1 VSREASNAS
10 ASEVAAQEPRA
21 RARRRG
27 RGRKVAGVVAAVA
40 VTGVAVVATAG
51 VGGRGT
57 GLDSL
62 AGWLDVAEDAGGEAA
77 PQAATTRPPATA
89 RVTRQTLQSTESVD
103 GDLGFG
109 PTTTLTNR
117 LNGTVTGLPAS
128 GKEIT
133 RGHSLFKVDD
143 QPVVLMYGTMPAYR
157 TLGPGDDGADV
168 EQLERNLDA
177 LGYTGFDVDEDF
189 TEATAD
195 AVREWQDKLGLAETG
210 RVDLGRVVF
219 APGAVRVDTVTA
231 GLGAPAAPG
240 LAVLDYTG
248 TARLVTAE
256 LELSDQTLVTEGAR
270 VSVTLPDGSRV
281 AGKVDEVD
289 TVIEPAADQNTE
301 PETKLEAV
309 ISLVDQSAARDLM
322 AAAVDVA
329 FTASER
335 KDVLTV
341 PVTALVALAEGGYG
355 VEVVESSGTRYVPVS
370 TGLFSGGRVEVEGV
384 GIDEGTRVGV
394 PK

>member
-1 VSREASNAS
+1 VSGETSSAS
-10 ASEVAAQEPRA
+10 ASEVAAPEPRA
-21 RARRRG
+21 RVLRRG
-27 RGRKVAGVVAAVA
+27 RRRKVAGVVAAVA

-51 VGGRGT
+51 VASRGT

-62 AGWLDVAEDAGGEAA
+62 AGWLDVAEDAGGDAA

-195 AVREWQDKLGLAETG
+195 AVREWQEKLGLAETG

-270 VSVTLPDGSRV
+270 VSVTLPDGTRV

>member
-1 VSREASNAS
+1 
-10 ASEVAAQEPRA
+10 
-21 RARRRG
+21 
-27 RGRKVAGVVAAVA
+27 
-40 VTGVAVVATAG
+40 
-51 VGGRGT
+51 
-57 GLDSL
+57 
-62 AGWLDVAEDAGGEAA
+62 
-77 PQAATTRPPATA
+77 
-89 RVTRQTLQSTESVD
+89 
-103 GDLGFG
+103 
-109 PTTTLTNR
+109 
-117 LNGTVTGLPAS
+117 
-128 GKEIT
+128 
-133 RGHSLFKVDD
+133 
-143 QPVVLMYGTMPAYR
+143 LMYGTMPAYR

-195 AVREWQDKLGLAETG
+195 AVREWQEKLGLAETG

-270 VSVTLPDGSRV
+270 VSVTLPDGTRV